1 MYRTIYDEKRK
12 QWSGIKARPLYN
24 PNATIGEVLLKA
36 MQVNGPKIAQVIFI
50 KTEQA
55 ANETLLLKR
64 MQVFWLTVKIL
75 IALLD

>member
-36 MQVNGPKIAQVIFI
+36 MQVNGPKIAQVI
-50 KTEQA
+50 A
-55 ANETLLLKR
+55 SNETLLLKGL
-64 MQVFWLTVKIL
+64 QVLWL
-75 IALLD
+75 IAGFLFPLLD